1 MVVSRRV
8 ICANCGAKGHVFREC
23 ADPIISC
30 GIICHRVVGGTA
42 QYLVVQRKD
51 SYAFVEFMRGKY
63 DSANKGYV
71 SRLFGSMTP
80 EERALVSR
88 NRFDSLWKILWNGFS
103 KAKSRP
109 EYEDAARKFGVLK
122 SGLLGYDIDSLM
134 KESELNARTEP
145 EWGFP
150 KGRRNIST
158 ESDTDCAI
166 REMNEETG
174 IDRDNIV
181 LDDQSCHFEETFIG
195 NNGVWYRHVYYLAT
209 LADPNSPLYP
219 CDREIKEARWV
230 GSNELVRLMNDCP
243 SRVEVFKRVRRIVEN
258 TEQSS
263 LDASV
268 DLDVSI
274 QNRRLPVVGG
284 VLAST

>member
-8 ICANCGAKGHVFREC
+8 ICANCGGKGHVFREC
-23 ADPIISC
+23 TDPIISC
-30 GIICHRVVGGTA
+30 GVICYRVVSGVT

-63 DSANKGYV
+63 DSANKDYI
-71 SRLFGSMTP
+71 SQMFGGMTP
-80 EERALVSR
+80 EERLLISR
-88 NRFDSLWKILWNGFS
+88 NKFDSLWNILWNGFS

-122 SGLLGYDIDSLM
+122 AGAIGYDIVSLM
-134 KESELNARTEP
+134 NESEDSVRAEP

-158 ESDTDCAI
+158 EPDTDCAV

-174 IDRDNIV
+174 VEKANIV
-181 LDDQSCHFEETFIG
+181 LDDVAPFEETFMG
-195 NNGVWYRHVYYLAT
+195 NNGIWYRHVYCLAT
-209 LADPNSPLYP
+209 LFDPDASLHP

-230 GSNELVRLMNDCP
+230 DRHELVRLMNDCP
-243 SRVEVFKRVRRIVEN
+243 TRVEMFGRVCRLVEKVRL
-258 TEQSS
+258 SI
-263 LDASV
+263 DASV
-268 DLDVSI
+268 DLVELVRI
-274 QNRRLPVVGG
+274 ELPIVGE
-284 VLAST
+284 VPVQTY